1 MHFSKPNRPIK
12 LMEICG
18 THTMSIARSGI
29 KKLLP
34 EDVKLIS
41 GPGCPVCVTPSS
53 LIDLA
58 YDLAQRPDILLC
70 SYGDLF
76 RIPGSKHPSLQGL
89 PQVKICLSCMD
100 ALTLAQENPSKNVV
114 FLGVGFETTAP
125 GSAIAIL
132 EAQKQNIQ
140 NFFFLS
146 LLKQTKPAICT
157 LLEQENTQIDGFLC
171 PGHVA
176 AIIGEQGF
184 TFLPNQYHRPGVISG
199 FDPEDILYSI
209 ELLIQMLNQNKP
221 AIQNTYERIV
231 KPQGNQTA
239 QAIIQK
245 VFEPKDSLWRGLGNI
260 SKSGLQLKKEYET
273 WDAWKRFN
281 LPPLTNTD
289 PKGCQCASILCGQKE
304 PKQCPLFKTVCKPQT
319 PIGPCMVSNEGAC
332 AASYLY
338 ESEDL
343 L

>member
-1 MHFSKPNRPIK
+1 MCF
-12 LMEICG
+12 
-18 THTMSIARSGI
+18 
-29 KKLLP
+29 
-34 EDVKLIS
+34 
-41 GPGCPVCVTPSS
+41 
-53 LIDLA
+53 
-58 YDLAQRPDILLC
+58 
-70 SYGDLF
+70 
-76 RIPGSKHPSLQGL
+76 
-89 PQVKICLSCMD
+89 
-100 ALTLAQENPSKNVV
+100 

-199 FDPEDILYSI
+199 FDSEDILYSI

-221 AIQNTYERIV
+221 AIQNTYGRIV

-260 SKSGLQLKKEYET
+260 SKSGLQFKK
-273 WDAWKRFN
+273 R
-281 LPPLTNTD
+281 
-289 PKGCQCASILCGQKE
+289 I
-304 PKQCPLFKTVCKPQT
+304 
-319 PIGPCMVSNEGAC
+319 
-332 AASYLY
+332 
-338 ESEDL
+338 
-343 L
+343 